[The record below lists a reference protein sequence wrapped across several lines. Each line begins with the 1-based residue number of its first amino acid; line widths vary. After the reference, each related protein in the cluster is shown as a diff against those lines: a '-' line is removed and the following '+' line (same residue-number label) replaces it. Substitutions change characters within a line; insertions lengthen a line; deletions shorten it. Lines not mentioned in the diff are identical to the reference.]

1 MGFRIN
7 TNIDAIDAQRN
18 LSMTALSYS
27 KSIEKLS
34 SGLRINRAGDDA
46 AGLSISEKL
55 RAQVRGL
62 NQAVNNAQDGISM
75 VQTTEGAL
83 TQVQAIMQRM
93 RELGVQGAN
102 GTLSIDD
109 RKAISSELGQ
119 LKSEVDRIA
128 TVTDFN
134 GMKLLSGS
142 NTVASTAGGTITMGG
157 SISTTSVTVSANVN
171 FNSTVAAGTYTVTV
185 QSVDSNGLANSVVV
199 TNSAGVSSAINF
211 SGTGTSVNIGNGLQF
226 SFSTAVSANSTFT
239 IAITAGSAATSGA
252 QTASLQIGANN
263 SAQEQ
268 LSLSVSTV
276 NSLYLGDGT
285 KVTSLSGT
293 NLYATKNLS
302 DAITQV
308 TNMLSNSVAGDIQGV
323 FRALTDSASQALK
336 DVSAIRGTLGASQ
349 NRLENTI
356 ANLGVAAENLS
367 ASESRIR
374 DVDMAKEMVNFTK
387 TQILQQAGTSI
398 LSQANQSSQSVLSL
412 LR

>member
-1 MGFRIN
+1 MSFRIN
-7 TNIDAIDAQRN
+7 TNVDAIDAQRN
-18 LSMTALSYS
+18 LSMTAMSYS

-62 NQAVNNAQDGISM
+62 NQAVMNAQDGISM

-83 TQVQAIMQRM
+83 TQVQTIMQRM

-102 GTLSIDD
+102 GTLSSDD

-119 LKSEVDRIA
+119 LKSEIDRIA
-128 TVTDFN
+128 GVTDFN
-134 GMKLLSGS
+134 GMKLLSGT
-142 NTVASTAGGTITMGG
+142 NTVASTAGAGPTLGG
-157 SISTTSVTVSANVN
+157 SLSASVSVVANTN
-171 FNSTVAAGTYTVTV
+171 FNSQVSAGTYTVTV
-185 QSVDSNGLANSVVV
+185 LSVDSNNLANSIQV
-199 TNSAGVSSAINF
+199 TNTNGTSNTINF
-211 SGTGTSVNIGNGLQF
+211 SGTGTSINIGNGIQF
-226 SFSTAVSANSTFT
+226 SFSAAVSANSSFT
-239 IAITAGSAATSGA
+239 VSVTAGNVATAGAQAAT
-252 QTASLQIGANN
+252 LQIGANN

-268 LSLSVSTV
+268 LSVSVSTV
-276 NSLYLGDGT
+276 GTLYVGDAT
-285 KVTSLSGT
+285 KITGLSGS
-293 NLYATKNLS
+293 NLYATRDLA

-308 TNMLSNSVAGDIQGV
+308 TQMLANSVAGDIQGA

-336 DVSAIRGTLGASQ
+336 DVSAVRGTLGATQ

-356 ANLGVAAENLS
+356 ANLGVASENLA

-387 TQILQQAGTSI
+387 LGILQQAGTSI

>member
-1 MGFRIN
+1 
-7 TNIDAIDAQRN
+7 
-18 LSMTALSYS
+18 
-27 KSIEKLS
+27 
-34 SGLRINRAGDDA
+34 
-46 AGLSISEKL
+46 
-55 RAQVRGL
+55 
-62 NQAVNNAQDGISM
+62 
-75 VQTTEGAL
+75 
-83 TQVQAIMQRM
+83 
-93 RELGVQGAN
+93 
-102 GTLSIDD
+102 
-109 RKAISSELGQ
+109 
-119 LKSEVDRIA
+119 
-128 TVTDFN
+128 
-134 GMKLLSGS
+134 LSGS

-239 IAITAGSAATSGA
+239 IAITAGAVATSGA
-252 QTASLQIGANN
+252 QTASMQIGANN
-263 SAQEQ
+263 STQEQ

-276 NSLYLGDGT
+276 NSLYVGDGT

-293 NLYATKNLS
+293 NLYATRNLS

>member
-1 MGFRIN
+1 
-7 TNIDAIDAQRN
+7 
-18 LSMTALSYS
+18 
-27 KSIEKLS
+27 
-34 SGLRINRAGDDA
+34 
-46 AGLSISEKL
+46 
-55 RAQVRGL
+55 
-62 NQAVNNAQDGISM
+62 
-75 VQTTEGAL
+75 
-83 TQVQAIMQRM
+83 MQRM

-252 QTASLQIGANN
+252 QTASMQIGANN
-263 SAQEQ
+263 SSQEQ